1 MLKSLH
7 FIYNGFSEYEVA
19 LACSMLASKGELYTA
34 SLDRE
39 EVRGEAGFTLR
50 ADLNFNDV
58 NAADFDILVI
68 SGMLDAKPYW
78 EAMSLFAKIAKFN
91 SDGKV
96 IAAICGG
103 PLFLG
108 KASVLRGRRYTCG
121 IPLEGR
127 NEVGVFSGAE
137 FVDQDVV
144 TDQNL
149 ITAKGFATVGFA
161 LGIADK
167 LSLFS
172 QDERKKF
179 ESFWS
184 GK

>member
-39 EVRGEAGFTLR
+39 DVRGEGGFTLR
-50 ADLNFNDV
+50 PDLNFNDL

-108 KASVLRGRRYTCG
+108 KRASCAASDTLAGFHSKVETKSAYSAAL
-121 IPLEGR
+121 
-127 NEVGVFSGAE
+127 
-137 FVDQDVV
+137 
-144 TDQNL
+144 NL
-149 ITAKGFATVGFA
+149 WIRM
-161 LGIADK
+161 
-167 LSLFS
+167 S
-172 QDERKKF
+172 
-179 ESFWS
+179 
-184 GK
+184 